1 MKNIK
6 RTEQQKADR
15 SDPDN
20 MSVQQLLR
28 QKARDRA
35 APLRWNIYSIILSYS
50 TLAAVIVMS
59 LKDVNLLITSL
70 IAVLGLGL
78 VGLNSRLRIKK
89 LEERFYQEEVSNY
102 AKLTSAESSEESTEA
117 GANNLVRSGE
127 SPLTSREIAVLQ
139 QMAKGKSNKE
149 IADALVITSQT
160 VKNHITHIFLK
171 LDVSDRTSAVLIALR
186 HGWIKDDHG
195 RNLTFIK

>member
-59 LKDVNLLITSL
+59 LKDVNLLFTSL
-70 IAVLGLGL
+70 IVVLGLGL
-78 VGLNSRLRIKK
+78 VVLNSRLRIKK

-127 SPLTSREIAVLQ
+127 SPLTSREIAVLEQ
-139 QMAKGKSNKE
+139 IAKGKSNKE

>member
-59 LKDVNLLITSL
+59 LKDVNLLFTSL
-70 IAVLGLGL
+70 IVVLGLGL
-78 VGLNSRLRIKK
+78 VVLNSRLRIKK

-127 SPLTSREIAVLQ
+127 SPLTSREIAVLEQ
-139 QMAKGKSNKE
+139 IAKGKSNKE

-171 LDVSDRTSAVLIALR
+171 LDVSDRTSAVLLALR
-186 HGWIKDDHG
+186 NGWIKDDHG

>member
-1 MKNIK
+1 MNNIK
-6 RTEQQKADR
+6 RTEQPETDS
-15 SDPDN
+15 SDPGN
-20 MSVQQLLR
+20 MSVQRLLR

-35 APLRWNIYSIILSYS
+35 MPLRWNIYSIILSYS
-50 TLAAVIVMS
+50 TLAAVVIMS

-102 AKLTSAESSEESTEA
+102 TKLTSDESSGESTVA
-117 GANNLVRSGE
+117 GANNLVRSTE
-127 SPLTSREIAVLQ
+127 SPLTSREIAVLEQ
-139 QMAKGKSNKE
+139 IAKGKSNKE

-171 LDVSDRTSAVLIALR
+171 LDVGDRTSAVLIALR
-186 HGWIKDDHG
+186 HGWIKDDPG
-195 RNLTFIK
+195 RNLTVIK

>member
-6 RTEQQKADR
+6 RTEQPEADS
-15 SDPDN
+15 SDPGN

-50 TLAAVIVMS
+50 TLAAVIIMS

-127 SPLTSREIAVLQ
+127 SPLTSREIAVLEQ
-139 QMAKGKSNKE
+139 IAKGKSNKE

-171 LDVSDRTSAVLIALR
+171 LDVGDRTSAVLLALR
-186 HGWIKDDHG
+186 NGWIKDDHG